1 MAKKK
6 KVQIGKVQSKRS
18 KKKSSFERIYHI
30 LGIIGWLTLIF
41 FSIIGIQLFLAA
53 LKYYP

>member
-6 KVQIGKVQSKRS
+6 KVEIGKVQSKRN
-18 KKKSSFERIYHI
+18 KKKSSFERIYRI

-53 LKYYP
+53 LKYFP